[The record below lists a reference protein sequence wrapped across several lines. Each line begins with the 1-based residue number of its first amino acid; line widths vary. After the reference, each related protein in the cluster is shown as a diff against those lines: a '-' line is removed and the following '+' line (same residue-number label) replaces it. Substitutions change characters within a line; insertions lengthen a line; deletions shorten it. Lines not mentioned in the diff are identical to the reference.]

1 MFRPK
6 EEWPVKR
13 DLPSEEKSEII
24 YEILAYLVDHPD
36 SGDTLEGIVEW
47 WLLER
52 KIKRQTANVKEALT
66 ELVTKGWVL
75 EYKGRDAR
83 TYYRLNRRKHEEI
96 QALLKQ

>member
-1 MFRPK
+1 
-6 EEWPVKR
+6 VKR
-13 DLPSEEKSEII
+13 DLCATKESQIG
-24 YEILAYLVDHPD
+24 YEILAYLADHPD

-52 KIKRQTANVKEALT
+52 KIKRQTANVREALT
-66 ELVTKGWVL
+66 ELVAKGWVL

-96 QALLKQ
+96 RALLRQ

>member
-1 MFRPK
+1 
-6 EEWPVKR
+6 VKR
-13 DLPSEEKSEII
+13 DLASEKKSEITN
-24 YEILAYLVDHPD
+24 EILAYLVDHPD

-75 EYKGRDAR
+75 EDSGRDGR
-83 TYYRLNRRKHEEI
+83 THYRINQKKYKEI
-96 QALLKQ
+96 KAVLKQ